1 MEIEF
6 RRILTLDPC
15 VLSDWFIFADI
26 VDRIVDGE
34 TPPYRPV
41 VVHPIEN
48 AERLLPLM
56 RDCWRENPDKRPSF
70 QEIKYEVESAMA
82 RCGL

>member
-1 MEIEF
+1 M
-6 RRILTLDPC
+6 
-15 VLSDWFIFADI
+15 
-26 VDRIVDGE
+26 DGE